1 MAVRIKNYPIDLNT
15 KGSRD
20 LKPLPS
26 AGNYCQ
32 STEIKVLKK
41 DVENKAEAEGWLWYE
56 RFGDIPVGDL
66 MVMQYRLLAVSN
78 DLH

>member
-1 MAVRIKNYPIDLNT
+1 MASQIKNYPIGLNS

-20 LKPLPS
+20 LKPLPMM
-26 AGNYCQ
+26 GNDYQ

-41 DVENKAEAEGWLWYE
+41 DVENKAEGWLWYE
-56 RFGDIPVGDL
+56 RFDALPVGDDT
-66 MVMQYRLLAVSN
+66 VMQYRLLAVSN

>member
-20 LKPLPS
+20 LKPLPMI
-26 AGNYCQ
+26 GNDYQ

-41 DVENKAEAEGWLWYE
+41 GVENKAEAEGWLWYE
-56 RFGDIPVGDL
+56 RFDDIPVGDL

-78 DLH
+78 NLH

>member
-20 LKPLPS
+20 LKPLPMI
-26 AGNYCQ
+26 GNDYQ

-41 DVENKAEAEGWLWYE
+41 GVENKAEGWLWYE
-56 RFGDIPVGDL
+56 RFDSILMGDD

-78 DLH
+78 NLH

>member
-26 AGNYCQ
+26 GGNGCQ

-41 DVENKAEAEGWLWYE
+41 DVENKAEAWLWYE
-56 RFGDIPVGDL
+56 RFDALPVGDD

-78 DLH
+78 NLH

>member
-1 MAVRIKNYPIDLNT
+1 M
-15 KGSRD
+15 
-20 LKPLPS
+20 
-26 AGNYCQ
+26 GNDYQ

-41 DVENKAEAEGWLWYE
+41 DVENKAEGWLWYE
-56 RFGDIPVGDL
+56 RFDALPVGDD

>member
-1 MAVRIKNYPIDLNT
+1 MAVRIKNYPIDPNS
-15 KGSRD
+15 KASRD

-26 AGNYCQ
+26 TGNDYQ
-32 STEIKVLKK
+32 STEIKILKK
-41 DVENKAEAEGWLWYE
+41 DVENKAEGWLWLE
-56 RFGDIPVGDL
+56 RFDALPVSDL

>member
-1 MAVRIKNYPIDLNT
+1 MAVRIKNYPNDLNT

-26 AGNYCQ
+26 TGNDYQ

-41 DVENKAEAEGWLWYE
+41 GVENKAEGWLWHE
-56 RFGDIPVGDL
+56 RFYALSVGDL
-66 MVMQYRLLAVSN
+66 MVMQLLVSR
-78 DLH
+78 

>member
-1 MAVRIKNYPIDLNT
+1 MASQIKNYPIDPNS

-26 AGNYCQ
+26 TGNDYQ
-32 STEIKVLKK
+32 STGVKILKK
-41 DVENKAEAEGWLWYE
+41 DVENKAEAEGWLWLE
-56 RFGDIPVGDL
+56 RFDALPVGDD